1 MRVDLFDFDLPEE
14 RIALRPAAPRDSAR
28 LLAVRPDGEPRL
40 EDRSVHDLPDL
51 LRAGDVLVFNDTKV
65 IPARLHG
72 LRSRGEATARVEILL
87 HKAESGGRWRAFA
100 RPAKPLAVRAPIRFG
115 EPSEGMVCELVR
127 LDAEVEEKGEAGE
140 VVLRFAFAGAFLDE
154 AIEGLGETP

>member
-28 LLAVRPDGEPRL
+28 LLAVRPDGELRL
-40 EDRSVHDLPDL
+40 EDRSVRDLPDL

-72 LRSRGEATARVEILL
+72 MRARGESAARVEVML
-87 HKAESGGRWRAFA
+87 HRRVG
-100 RPAKPLAVRAPIRFG
+100 
-115 EPSEGMVCELVR
+115 
-127 LDAEVEEKGEAGE
+127 
-140 VVLRFAFAGAFLDE
+140 DE
-154 AIEGLGETP
+154 R